1 MFCELRTA
9 ANLPKPGIFL
19 PLNGTKIPVE
29 QSKYTGWWFQKFF
42 VSPLPGEMMIQ
53 LDEHMFQM
61 GWFSHQLASTG
72 RGINPRYMI
81 RSMQGSE
88 DCRWTDMI
96 NHAVLLGFRL
106 FLFLLRV
113 SSSWLLLLSLL
124 CKFHRECHCFMLL
137 LPRFFPHDMLLGK
150 DPRFHFKCPAGA
162 PRIYVYDTETGCG
175 GGAGTMLLNTRNL
188 LCLCKMKVV

>member
-1 MFCELRTA
+1 
-9 ANLPKPGIFL
+9 
-19 PLNGTKIPVE
+19 
-29 QSKYTGWWFQKFF
+29 
-42 VSPLPGEMMIQ
+42 
-53 LDEHMFQM
+53 M

-72 RGINPRYMI
+72 RRINPRYTI

-113 SSSWLLLLSLL
+113 SSSSSSSSSSLLSLL
-124 CKFHRECHCFMLL
+124 CKFHRQCHCFMLL

-162 PRIYVYDTETGCG
+162 PRIYVYDTETGVG
-175 GGAGTMLLNTRNL
+175 VGTMLLSTRNL